1 MRNGGAMW
9 VKLRATEEER
19 QAWYAKAQAK
29 GVTFSEFARK
39 TLNGVALRRRTQL
52 RRADPALLRALAQ
65 LSNQF
70 ETISRDSGGDRA
82 ALLSALLAAER
93 ELVALR
99 RAHEVRDAR

>member
-1 MRNGGAMW
+1 MW

-39 TLNGVALRRRTQL
+39 TLNGVAVRRRTQL
-52 RRADPALLRALAQ
+52 RRVDPALLRALAQ

-70 ETISRDSGGDRA
+70 EAVSREGKGNRA
-82 ALLSALLAAER
+82 AMLSAILAAER
-93 ELVALR
+93 ELAALR
-99 RAHEVRDAR
+99 KAHEGRDAG

>member
-1 MRNGGAMW
+1 MW

-39 TLNGVALRRRTQL
+39 TLSGVAVRRRTQL
-52 RRADPALLRALAQ
+52 RHVDPALLRALAQ

-70 ETISRDSGGDRA
+70 EAIVRHPGPDRTA
-82 ALLSALLAAER
+82 MLAALLAAER
-93 ELVALR
+93 ELAALR
-99 RAHEVRDAR
+99 KAHEVRDAG